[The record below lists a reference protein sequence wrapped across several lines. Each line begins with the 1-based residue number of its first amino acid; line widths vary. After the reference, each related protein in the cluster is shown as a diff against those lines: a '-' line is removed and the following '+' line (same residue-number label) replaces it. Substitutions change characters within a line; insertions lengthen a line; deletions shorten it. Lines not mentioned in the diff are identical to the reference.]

1 MNGFCF
7 SATNRDLNVG
17 ARSNDNW
24 LRSYLQRVEYYGKYF
39 AGGKESH
46 DFCQSI
52 LSQMLRNIII
62 FFFVRIKKIF
72 PVALVLFPL
81 HLSKIFNDLTRLSI
95 IAENSMSI
103 FSIQDT
109 YKRRHAWKYV
119 EKELE
124 DRVKPSLIS
133 VIEQNLETTWLA
145 RSATS
150 GV

>member
-1 MNGFCF
+1 MPVDFIP
-7 SATNRDLNVG
+7 NVTEH
-17 ARSNDNW
+17 NHF
-24 LRSYLQRVEYYGKYF
+24 LL
-39 AGGKESH
+39 
-46 DFCQSI
+46 
-52 LSQMLRNIII
+52 
-62 FFFVRIKKIF
+62 VRIKKIF

-109 YKRRHAWKYV
+109 YRRRHAWKYV

>member
-1 MNGFCF
+1 MNGCRS

-109 YKRRHAWKYV
+109 YRRRHAWKYV

-124 DRVKPSLIS
+124 DRVNLIS

>member
-1 MNGFCF
+1 MPVDFIP
-7 SATNRDLNVG
+7 NVTEH
-17 ARSNDNW
+17 NHF
-24 LRSYLQRVEYYGKYF
+24 LL
-39 AGGKESH
+39 
-46 DFCQSI
+46 
-52 LSQMLRNIII
+52 
-62 FFFVRIKKIF
+62 VRIKKIF

-109 YKRRHAWKYV
+109 YRRRHAWKYV

-145 RSATS
+145 RSATTEWRLITRERS
-150 GV
+150 RKPDASRTKEISLTALIFSRGGEIFI

>member
-1 MNGFCF
+1 MPVDFIP
-7 SATNRDLNVG
+7 NVTEH
-17 ARSNDNW
+17 NHF
-24 LRSYLQRVEYYGKYF
+24 LL
-39 AGGKESH
+39 
-46 DFCQSI
+46 
-52 LSQMLRNIII
+52 
-62 FFFVRIKKIF
+62 VRIKKIF

-109 YKRRHAWKYV
+109 YRRRHAWKYV

-124 DRVKPSLIS
+124 DRVNLIS